1 MLHRLV
7 LAALAISAAS
17 FMTALPSWA
26 QMSPDLSGRWV
37 WAVEGRTVFIIDI
50 PDRDSPVATLTR
62 PSSLVLL
69 QDGALSGVDGPV
81 FTEDLKVNALTAD
94 HITLTRPNDEVYEI
108 RLAAKDWATFAFVG
122 GPPMSPL
129 SLYRPHDPAT
139 VETDWGGDRAYG
151 RLEPDTDVSDDPA
164 VKALFDADQADRD
177 DMLTVGPQ
185 VAVKDAA
192 RRAELTQ
199 LMQAGVL
206 KSGRDYYRAAFIY
219 QHGDQ
224 PDDYLLAH
232 VLAVT
237 AMAKGFSDAGWIAAA
252 ALDRYLHESG
262 SAQIYGTQ
270 FQIPFNGDPV
280 TQRSYNRDL
289 LPDSARIAV
298 GVPTLAGQEEQRQSY
313 ERERAA
319 RSSSVRN

>member
-1 MLHRLV
+1 MLHRLAFAV
-7 LAALAISAAS
+7 VAIAAAT
-17 FMTALPSWA
+17 FMTALPTWA
-26 QMSPDLSGRWV
+26 QMSPDLAGRWI

-50 PDRDSPVATLTR
+50 ADKDSPIATLTR
-62 PSSLVLL
+62 PSSLTLL
-69 QDGALSGVDGPV
+69 QDGALGGVNGPV
-81 FTEDLKVNALTAD
+81 FTEDLKVNALTSD
-94 HITLTRPNDEVYEI
+94 HITLTRPNDESYEI

-129 SLYRPHDPAT
+129 SLYRPHNSAT

-151 RLEPDTDVSDDPA
+151 RLEPNTDVSDDPA
-164 VKALFDADQADRD
+164 VKALFDADQADRG
-177 DMLTVGPQ
+177 DMLTLGPQ

-199 LMQAGVL
+199 LMQAGAL

-237 AMAKGFSDAGWIAAA
+237 ALAKGISDAGWIAAA
-252 ALDRYLHESG
+252 TLDRYLQESG
-262 SAQIYGTQ
+262 RAQIYGTQ

-298 GVPTLAGQEEQRQSY
+298 GVPTLAAQEEQRQSY
-313 ERERAA
+313 ERERAV